1 MLNIAHIPIESAS
14 FIVFELY
21 SLFFCCFFTNKMKA
35 FFNCDKIEMT
45 TKLKCLILK
54 GGIKLSDFNY
64 KNELINKIN
73 FKHHKPLSD
82 IVYDALKDA
91 ILDGT
96 IPLGERINENYLA
109 ELLSISRTPIR
120 KAVKKLTEEGLTESI
135 PQYGTEIKYVST
147 DKIDEIYKIRLALE
161 LVLHQE
167 VLKNINE
174 IELEQLKNY
183 SKEMVKFEEDDDL
196 VHLVE
201 ILNEFNDKISE
212 IAKMSTLNMLLD
224 ELNTYFKNFRNFSF
238 ASKERRNLATKEHAM
253 IVRAIEAKDI
263 SVLNKV
269 VSKHIRHAHKAAF
282 NTFVRNDNSYIKNNI
297 EKINIVKI
305 SCDDLECP
313 IHKHHKR

>member
-1 MLNIAHIPIESAS
+1 M
-14 FIVFELY
+14 
-21 SLFFCCFFTNKMKA
+21 
-35 FFNCDKIEMT
+35 
-45 TKLKCLILK
+45 
-54 GGIKLSDFNY
+54 SDFNY

-73 FKHHKPLSD
+73 FKQHKPLSD

-135 PQYGTEIKYVST
+135 PQYGTIIKYVST

-161 LVLHQE
+161 LILHQQ
-167 VLKNINE
+167 VLKNISE
-174 IELEQLKNY
+174 IELEQLKSY

-238 ASKERRNLATKEHAM
+238 ASKERRNLATKEHPM